1 MDHVERRRGGGC
13 WGRICVGSIGMRVSM
28 EDGFSTWEDDKESR
42 ESTKV
47 EGVAITTSSICMGKT
62 G

>member
-1 MDHVERRRGGGC
+1 
-13 WGRICVGSIGMRVSM
+13 M

-47 EGVAITTSSICMGKT
+47 EGIVVMTSLIGKDKT